1 VFWIQIYFLILFSK
15 KVSFSQISQISQT
28 VEYLCNLKIF
38 EEFGYNL
45 LLIFLLEGGLVST
58 LKITVKLSKVI
69 KDFIVE

>member
-15 KVSFSQISQISQT
+15 KVSFCQISQT